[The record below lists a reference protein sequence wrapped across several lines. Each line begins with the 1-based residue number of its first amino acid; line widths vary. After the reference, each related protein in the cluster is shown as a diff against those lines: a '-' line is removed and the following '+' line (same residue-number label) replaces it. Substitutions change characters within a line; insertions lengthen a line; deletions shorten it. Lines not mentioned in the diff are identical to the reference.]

1 MKMGRE
7 QDEKRMKIGWKQE
20 GKRDGNRLKIG
31 RKQDENR
38 IKMGWKWDENRKEKR
53 MEKE

>member
-1 MKMGRE
+1 ME
-7 QDEKRMKIGWKQE
+7 IGWKQE

-38 IKMGWKWDENRKEKR
+38 IKMGWKWDENWKEKR